1 MTAGIAMTLASP
13 SLSLAGTIGLAFVV
27 GEFVLPDLVRRRR
40 LSRLWS
46 LPVYAGAILWSF
58 TPELAWLGLAFVGA
72 LAGCDFLETGKRV
85 PATSKMTWGYAILGL
100 RAALL
105 SAVIALVMAGTL
117 AGQPDLC
124 LPAAAVRVILWA
136 TAYLFVLPGG
146 TALVRHVLDA
156 ASPAWRDRVTRAA
169 SEQAPGSELRP
180 GRIIGNLERLIVA
193 TLVCLGQYGAIGLV
207 LAAKSLARFPQL
219 SESRDFAEYYLVG
232 TLVSMA
238 VAIGA
243 GLVLAW
249 ALGGV

>member
-1 MTAGIAMTLASP
+1 MILASP

-27 GEFVLPDLVRRRR
+27 GEFVLPDLVRPRR

-58 TPELAWLGLAFVGA
+58 TPELACLGLAFVGA
-72 LAGCDFLETGKRV
+72 LAGCDLLETGKRV
-85 PATSKMTWGYAILGL
+85 PATSKMIWGYAILGL

-169 SEQAPGSELRP
+169 AEPPGSELRS

-219 SESRDFAEYYLVG
+219 SESRDFAEYYLIG

-249 ALGGV
+249 ALGGI